1 MKLKLLLVPVLALA
15 AGLAFSVATPGT
27 QAGQIQPLMVG
38 AGVGEGTVAGNV
50 YAPGEFSVRVGTS
63 VTWTITSD
71 EPHTVTF
78 GQGPEGLPPPAWP
91 STFDEEPEPL
101 EPIDL
106 GPVDHDADAFINTEV
121 IFAGSTVTINFT
133 EAGSY
138 EFICVI
144 HPGMAG
150 VVNVVTAEDDVAPTM
165 QEEADALAAETEA
178 LILGQVEPLRAATLA
193 AVTSETLPDGTT
205 RWSMATAG
213 LNPPQDLPGGGTG
226 YLEVMEFIPETL
238 EISAGDTVHWTSPS
252 PHTVTFLE
260 EGQQWFEFDPFGTPV
275 TKPAET
281 YDGESFYHSGLM
293 APAGLLPPGFPQE
306 FELIFPDEG
315 EFGYVCLL
323 HAPFGQDGT
332 ISVGPAEVAP
342 PPVVPPV
349 TGTGAGSSGTNVL
362 VAVLLAFAGA
372 GVVIALAGAARAY
385 QRTR

>member
-50 YAPGEFSVRVGTS
+50 YAPGEFSVRVGDS

-71 EPHTVTF
+71 EPHTVTL

-91 STFDEEPEPL
+91 STFDEEPEPF

-150 VVNVVTAEDDVAPTM
+150 VVNVLEGGEGAPTS
-165 QEEADALAAETEA
+165 QDEADELAAATEE

-205 RWSMATAG
+205 RWNMATAG
-213 LNPPQDLPGGGTG
+213 VNPPQDLPGGGTG
-226 YLEVMEFIPETL
+226 YLEVMDFIPETL

-252 PHTVTFLE
+252 PHTVSFLA
-260 EGQQWFEFDPFGTPV
+260 EGQSPFELDPFGTPV

-293 APAGLLPPGFPQE
+293 APPGLLPPGFPQE

-315 EFGYVCLL
+315 EFEYLCLL
-323 HAPFGQDGT
+323 HFFLGQVGT
-332 ISVGPAEVAP
+332 ISVGPAEMAP

-362 VAVLLAFAGA
+362 AAVLLAFAGA
-372 GVVIALAGAARAY
+372 GAVIALAGAARAY